1 MKQEVAKI
9 SKKWII
15 RQKAASSRRF
25 QFMTPSQLRCAMA
38 ESGTD
43 EQRRHNL
50 MKLLK
55 YLNQWGVF
63 KQQHLLNFPYLKKR
77 DSFQLFFF
85 FFSHL
90 VERQRQRARHVNLR
104 VFLPACMSQTVRLE
118 KGI

>member
-25 QFMTPSQLRCAMA
+25 QFKTPSQLRSAVA

-50 MKLLK
+50 MK
-55 YLNQWGVF
+55 
-63 KQQHLLNFPYLKKR
+63 
-77 DSFQLFFF
+77 
-85 FFSHL
+85 
-90 VERQRQRARHVNLR
+90 
-104 VFLPACMSQTVRLE
+104 
-118 KGI
+118 